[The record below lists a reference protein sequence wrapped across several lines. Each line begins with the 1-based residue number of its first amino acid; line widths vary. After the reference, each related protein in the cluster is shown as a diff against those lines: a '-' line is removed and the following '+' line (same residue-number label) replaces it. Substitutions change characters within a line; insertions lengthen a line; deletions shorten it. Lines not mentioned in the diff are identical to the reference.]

1 MRPSAL
7 TLCALLV
14 AGGGAGTTFAA
25 IPETTPRQAGAVR
38 AVVEAKAS
46 QPLSSR
52 VLSPPLPLQEVLDA
66 WQRQL
71 RERTNAADARTE
83 ELDRRTYEI
92 VGRLQLLVGFLILV
106 LLGVFV
112 WLLELSRRL
121 AAMEM
126 GRGPAQ
132 RADSPSRRVG

>member
-1 MRPSAL
+1 
-7 TLCALLV
+7 
-14 AGGGAGTTFAA
+14 
-25 IPETTPRQAGAVR
+25 
-38 AVVEAKAS
+38 
-46 QPLSSR
+46 
-52 VLSPPLPLQEVLDA
+52 LPLQEVLDA

-121 AAMEM
+121 AALET

>member
-1 MRPSAL
+1 MRPCAL
-7 TLCALLV
+7 TLWVLLV
-14 AGGGAGTTFAA
+14 AGGGAGRALAA
-25 IPETTPRQAGAVR
+25 IPETTPQQAR
-38 AVVEAKAS
+38 AARVVAEAKAS

-66 WQRQL
+66 WPRQL
-71 RERTNAADARTE
+71 RERTNAADARME

-92 VGRLQLLVGFLILV
+92 VGRLQLLVGFLIIV

-121 AAMEM
+121 ALLETD
-126 GRGPAQ
+126 RGPAQ
-132 RADSPSRRVG
+132 RANAPSRRVG